1 VVVPGTWSCITS
13 KDQKPDNICDQFFVP
28 LPALTPALRGCV
40 LTLPLFSNHPELK
53 TGQTCCKKLVLLLE
67 WGSMSP
73 SHYLITRENRSQELD
88 KERQA
93 RVKELTALVTKVA
106 ISDKMKEKSTSTV
119 SYKLG
124 GFFKGN
130 ELVEIEEDAFGRCI
144 ALLLGSIQRSSMER
158 LSQLFSTDDPDKE
171 MRQYINRSVTN
182 YCNSRLR
189 RWSLETEEGK
199 YGYAARFTVPSVDSN
214 QAESLGDENI
224 WDEFSSTK
232 FSSDKIELD
241 AIIQRMLD
249 SGISEE
255 DMGYVEARYRGVS
268 WEDLAAKNG
277 GTPDKYRKRVRRIYE
292 KLATGF

>member
-1 VVVPGTWSCITS
+1 
-13 KDQKPDNICDQFFVP
+13 
-28 LPALTPALRGCV
+28 
-40 LTLPLFSNHPELK
+40 
-53 TGQTCCKKLVLLLE
+53 
-67 WGSMSP
+67 MSP

-93 RVKELTALVTKVA
+93 RVEELTALVARVA
-106 ISDKMKEKSTSTV
+106 TSKSMKLKSTKTV
-119 SYKLG
+119 KHKLG

-130 ELVEIEEDAFGRCI
+130 ELEEIEEDARGRCT
-144 ALLLGSIQRSSMER
+144 ALILGSIQRSSIER
-158 LSQLFSTDDPDKE
+158 LRRIFSSRDPEAEVQK
-171 MRQYINRSVTN
+171 YIIRSVAN

-189 RWSLETEEGK
+189 RWSLGTEENK
-199 YGYAARFTVPSVDSN
+199 YGYAARYTLPRVDSIEG
-214 QAESLGDENI
+214 ESHRGDEI

-241 AIIQRMLD
+241 SIIQRMHD

-292 KLATGF
+292 KLAAGF